1 MATIV
6 DGTDGITT
14 PGLVNIAGETIATTL
29 DVAGATTLASLAVTG
44 TATAVNLR
52 TNGIATNI
60 YPVVSG
66 TAVSPASGAAIDFSG
81 IPSYAKRIIVMFNNV
96 STNGTSPIII
106 QIGVGTPTVT
116 GYLGTAAN
124 ISTATVSTAFTT
136 GFGVT
141 SSNSNVTFWHGSVQI
156 YSVGSNAWVSS
167 TGMAQSNLPI
177 ATCGGGSVTLSG
189 VLNFLR
195 ITTVNGTDV
204 FDSGRINI
212 MWD

>member
-6 DGTDGITT
+6 DGTDGITA
-14 PGLVNIAGETIATTL
+14 PGLASTAGQTIATTL
-29 DVAGATTLASLAVTG
+29 DVTGATTLASLQV
-44 TATAVNLR
+44 
-52 TNGIATNI
+52 NGIATDV

-66 TAVSPASGAAIDFSG
+66 TAVSPASGTSINFAS

-96 STNGTSPIII
+96 STSGTSPIII
-106 QIGVGTPTVT
+106 QIGVNTPTVT
-116 GYLGTAAN
+116 GYLGSAAN
-124 ISTATVSTAFTT
+124 IASSSTSTAFTT
-136 GFGVT
+136 GFGAT
-141 SSNSNVTFWHGSVQI
+141 SANSNVTFWHGSVQI

-189 VLNFLR
+189 VLNYVR
-195 ITTVNGTDV
+195 ITTVNGTDA

>member
-6 DGTDGITT
+6 DGTDGVTT
-14 PGLVNIAGETIATTL
+14 PGLVNTAGQTIATTL
-29 DVAGATTLASLAVTG
+29 AVTGATALASLQV
-44 TATAVNLR
+44 
-52 TNGIATNI
+52 NGIATNV

-96 STNGTSPIII
+96 STSSTSPIII
-106 QIGVGTPTVT
+106 QIGVNTPTIT
-116 GYLGTAAN
+116 GYLGSAAN
-124 ISTATVSTAFTT
+124 ISSSSTSTAFTT
-136 GFGVT
+136 GFGAT
-141 SSNSNVTFWHGSVQI
+141 SANSNVTFWHGSVQI

-167 TGMAQSNLPI
+167 TAMAQSNLPI

-189 VLNFLR
+189 TLNFLR
-195 ITTVNGTDV
+195 VTTVTASA

>member
-1 MATIV
+1 MATVV
-6 DGTDGITT
+6 DGTDGVTT
-14 PGLVNIAGETIATTL
+14 PGLVNTAGQTIATTL
-29 DVAGATTLASLAVTG
+29 AVAGATTLASLQV
-44 TATAVNLR
+44 
-52 TNGIATNI
+52 NGIATNV

-96 STNGTSPIII
+96 STSGTSPIII
-106 QIGVGTPTVT
+106 QIGVNTPTVT
-116 GYLGTAAN
+116 GYLGSAAN

-141 SSNSNVTFWHGSVQI
+141 SGNSNVTFWHGSVQI
-156 YSVGSNAWVSS
+156 YSVGSNTWVSS
-167 TGMAQSNLPI
+167 TAMAQSNLPI

-189 VLNFLR
+189 TLNFLR
-195 ITTVNGTDV
+195 VTTVTASA